1 MPLIFSVDTLKKLDR
16 TVSSLPT
23 SQKNKYLEE
32 FTCPSTN
39 SVWTFIKSVNDDVLG
54 KIQIIVKENPGCRQ
68 LVKCELAYH
77 VPKKLK
83 K

>member
-1 MPLIFSVDTLKKLDR
+1 MKGDGRSWDLIHGEGLDPDL
-16 TVSSLPT
+16 TH
-23 SQKNKYLEE
+23 
-32 FTCPSTN
+32 
-39 SVWTFIKSVNDDVLG
+39 FIKSVNDDVLG

-77 VPKKLK
+77 APQKLK